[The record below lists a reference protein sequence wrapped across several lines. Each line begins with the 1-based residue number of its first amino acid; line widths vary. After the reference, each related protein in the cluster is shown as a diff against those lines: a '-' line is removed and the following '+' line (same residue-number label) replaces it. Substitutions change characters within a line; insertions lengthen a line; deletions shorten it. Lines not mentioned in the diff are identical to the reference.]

1 MPRDASGTYT
11 LPIAPF
17 VPLTLAKS
25 AEVNAALS
33 DIADALTDSQ
43 SRASPTPAQGDLN
56 MNGNNI
62 LNLGAVVGDLT
73 ATGEITGGDIISLG
87 GVYAHGQ
94 GSTSGQPFGLYFDGG
109 HAYALGWGATGYFDW
124 LNNTTGM
131 KSWRTPVGDVMTL
144 DAAGNLT
151 TVGSVTT
158 GTVTATSVTASGA
171 VTAASVVAGALAANS
186 ANVAG
191 FLSVAGGMRLNG
203 LSPYADNAS
212 AIAAGHVTGD
222 IYVNTTAGALMVVIG
237 NP

>member
-124 LNNTTGM
+124 LNNTTGV
-131 KSWRTPVGDVMTL
+131 KSWRTPVGDVMAL

-151 TVGSVTT
+151 TAGSVTAASAT
-158 GTVTATSVTASGA
+158 VNGTVTAATVE
-171 VTAASVVAGALAANS
+171 AATVVAGALATNGATVN
-186 ANVAG
+186 G
-191 FLSVAGGMRLNG
+191 FLNVSAGMRLNG
-203 LSPYADNAS
+203 LSPYASNAA

-222 IYVNTTAGALMVVIG
+222 VYFNQTVGGLSVVVG